1 MKLSWKEEKHR
12 RIEMNKQVLEIAV
25 GAETLK
31 ELAKKFIEETT
42 FKVVGVRFDEDHNAW
57 VEVENGL

>member
-1 MKLSWKEEKHR
+1 MD
-12 RIEMNKQVLEIAV
+12 KQVLEIAV